1 MRSLLWTSAALLLA
15 ISQPPPAQA
24 QSARDLVNQAIA
36 AQGGADA
43 LRALKALSIKADA
56 THTEPG
62 QSKAAGGE
70 PRFLGN
76 TTLTIVWD
84 LAHHMG
90 PRHERPGGREEEIH
104 RRDHPL
110 ARLRDRRQGC
120 EQADVE
126 HPRRRH
132 AARARARLAHAAARC
147 AGCQERPEGGGQ
159 PEARRQEPA
168 R

>member
-1 MRSLLWTSAALLLA
+1 MRYLLWTSAALLVV

-24 QSARDLVNQAIA
+24 QSARDMVNQAIA

-62 QSKAAGGE
+62 QSKTAGGE

-84 LAHHMG
+84 LANDMA
-90 PRHERPGGREEEIH
+90 RTTWD
-104 RRDHPL
+104 RDMKYP
-110 ARLRDRRQGC
+110 AV
-120 EQADVE
+120 EKIKFTDVVT
-126 HPRRRH
+126 PSLGYVIDDKGASKPMSSIR
-132 AARARARLAHAAARC
+132 AAAVLR
-147 AGCQERPEGGGQ
+147 GQ
-159 PEARRQEPA
+159 GRAAPPPLPA
-168 R
+168 P

>member
-1 MRSLLWTSAALLLA
+1 MKYLLWTSAALLLA

-24 QSARDLVNQAIA
+24 QSARELVNQAIA

-62 QSKAAGGE
+62 QSKTAGGE

-84 LAHHMG
+84 LANDMA
-90 PRHERPGGREEEIH
+90 RTTWD
-104 RRDHPL
+104 RDMKYP
-110 ARLRDRRQGC
+110 AV
-120 EQADVE
+120 EKSKYTDVIT
-126 HPRRRH
+126 PSLGYVIDDKGASKPMSSIR
-132 AARARARLAHAAARC
+132 AAATLREL
-147 AGCQERPEGGGQ
+147 ERASPTLLLDALDAKSG
-159 PEARRQEPA
+159 
-168 R
+168 

>member
-1 MRSLLWTSAALLLA
+1 MKYLLWTSAALLLA

-62 QSKAAGGE
+62 QSKTAGGE

-76 TTLTIVWD
+76 TTLTITWD
-84 LAHHMG
+84 LVNDMA
-90 PRHERPGGREEEIH
+90 RTTWD
-104 RRDHPL
+104 RDMKYP
-110 ARLRDRRQGC
+110 AV
-120 EQADVE
+120 EKIKFTDVIT
-126 HPRRRH
+126 PSLGYVIDDKGASKPMSSIR
-132 AARARARLAHAAARC
+132 AAATLR
-147 AGCQERPEGGGQ
+147 EL
-159 PEARRQEPA
+159 
-168 R
+168 